1 MFRVPMAVRSSDLTF
16 WTLILNKE
24 RGEEG
29 VENQSAIC
37 KARRERNYKARVFRA
52 MTDRHQRK
60 LIWSLNARC
69 VSIGL
74 VLALSNCSESG
85 GEPDAM
91 LDIHHPGTG
100 LESHHQQFHNS
111 YGNIKIHHFNIL
123 LKIARPPSSSD
134 RSTEK
139 TIMYIK
145 YNILSQKERSFIV
158 DKLYRSYDLSY
169 YYTS

>member
-1 MFRVPMAVRSSDLTF
+1 MKNLSTSKVQWFQSSETWQFEVQIWL
-16 WTLILNKE
+16 LIFDWRKE
-24 RGEEG
+24 MGNEGDEEG
-29 VENQSAIC
+29 VENQS
-37 KARRERNYKARVFRA
+37 ARRERNYKARVFRA
-52 MTDRHQRK
+52 MADRHQRK

-111 YGNIKIHHFNIL
+111 YGNIKIHHFNTFTS
-123 LKIARPPSSSD
+123 IARPPSSP
-134 RSTEK
+134 RGK
-139 TIMYIK
+139 RLCI
-145 YNILSQKERSFIV
+145 
-158 DKLYRSYDLSY
+158 
-169 YYTS
+169 